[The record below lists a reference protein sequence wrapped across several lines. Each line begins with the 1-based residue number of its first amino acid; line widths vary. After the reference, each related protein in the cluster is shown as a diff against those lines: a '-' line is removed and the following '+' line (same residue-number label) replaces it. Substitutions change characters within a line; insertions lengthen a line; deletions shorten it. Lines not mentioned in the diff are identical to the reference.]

1 MNYGLFASRDTCL
14 FSSCQATCCPSAA
27 TQTEAMTTLAST
39 LRSRAG
45 TTGEEAQEA
54 LATAETQA
62 LQASQASCIC
72 REVFGTAD

>member
-1 MNYGLFASRDTCL
+1 M
-14 FSSCQATCCPSAA
+14 
-27 TQTEAMTTLAST
+27 QTEAMTTLAST

-62 LQASQASCIC
+62 LQASQASCLC
-72 REVFGTAD
+72 GKAFGAVK